1 MFELKGPPRPSR
13 GGRAREGCYPGATM
27 LLSREDMHFDFGGA
41 KLDPVR
47 DRDVLAWMMNQFLYG
62 EVTGIQIGHWLY
74 EAPDLEAARF
84 LSRQAV
90 EEFQHVGNFLRIFE
104 ILGAKP
110 GPAHPVVRF
119 LATGMM
125 GGAWE
130 EHVALEM
137 AVGEGLVLQAFYA
150 LIELVDE
157 PEIVSILQ
165 RGVRQ
170 EETHVDFGERR
181 TMRAIDERPEL
192 ARPLLG
198 LALVSLWSVGRL
210 ARFMETRLPRDHAA
224 LRQLPAFLGHTVR
237 CAELRLRR
245 IGLLSG
251 PLAELSGFERARL
264 VAEAYAHKARAAAR
278 DAARAPLRLVPGFGH
293 KRLTETY
300 LRDPALW
307 RPSPQRQRES
317 EEAGGGRGAGAG
329 GEREAEARGGGGRE
343 GDRAE
348 AEALS

>member
-1 MFELKGPPRPSR
+1 MK
-13 GGRAREGCYPGATM
+13 
-27 LLSREDMHFDFGGA
+27 FDFGGA

-47 DRDVLAWMMNQFLYG
+47 DRDALAWMMNQFLYG

-74 EAPDLEAARF
+74 EAPDLDAARF

-104 ILGAKP
+104 ILGVKP

-137 AVGEGLVLQAFYA
+137 AIGEGLVLQAFYA

-157 PEIVSILQ
+157 PEIVAILQ

-181 TMRAIDERPEL
+181 TMRAIEERPEL
-192 ARPLLG
+192 RRPLLG

-210 ARFMETRLPRDHAA
+210 ARFMESRLPRDHAA
-224 LRQLPAFLGHTVR
+224 LRQLPAFLEHTVR

-245 IGLLSG
+245 TGLLTR
-251 PLAELSGFERARL
+251 PLDELSAFERARL
-264 VAEAYAHKARAAAR
+264 VAEAYGRKASGAAR
-278 DAARAPLRLVPGFGH
+278 DLARSPLRLLPGFGQ

-300 LRDPALW
+300 LRDPALA
-307 RPSPQRQRES
+307 RPQRQHQ
-317 EEAGGGRGAGAG
+317 
-329 GEREAEARGGGGRE
+329 RGGASDAGEGRAAA
-343 GDRAE
+343 DV
-348 AEALS
+348 EALS

>member
-1 MFELKGPPRPSR
+1 
-13 GGRAREGCYPGATM
+13 M
-27 LLSREDMHFDFGGA
+27 LLSREEMHFDFGGA

-47 DRDVLAWMMNQFLYG
+47 DRDALAWMMNQFLYG

-74 EAPDLEAARF
+74 EAPDLDAARF

-104 ILGAKP
+104 ILGVKP

-125 GGAWE
+125 GGAWA

-150 LIELVDE
+150 MIELIDE

-181 TMRAIDERPEL
+181 TMLALAERPAL
-192 ARPLLG
+192 GRPLLG

-210 ARFMETRLPRDHAA
+210 ARFMESRLPRDHAA
-224 LRQLPAFLGHTVR
+224 LRQLPAFLEHTVR

-245 IGLLSG
+245 IGLLTKPLDEISG
-251 PLAELSGFERARL
+251 LERAKL
-264 VAEAYAHKARAAAR
+264 VAEAYGHKASEAAR
-278 DAARAPLRLVPGFGH
+278 SLALSPLRLLPGFGQQ
-293 KRLTETY
+293 RLTDTY
-300 LRDPALW
+300 LRDPAVS
-307 RPSPQRQRES
+307 RPTPQRQHQAGEGVEGRAPGNARETD
-317 EEAGGGRGAGAG
+317 GRGA
-329 GEREAEARGGGGRE
+329 
-343 GDRAE
+343 AE